1 MKLMFCIIY
10 YIYLRNRLAFA
21 LSKFIINITL
31 FYYNKYNYVTG
42 MEPFKVIRSV
52 TPIPFIAF
60 LRILLFNR
68 VNRTRVQT
76 INRVRRPRPLPSFF
90 TIPRAPCY
98 SYTLYASPLRFTISV
113 WYYNF
118 GL

>member
-1 MKLMFCIIY
+1 MQY
-10 YIYLRNRLAFA
+10 
-21 LSKFIINITL
+21 
-31 FYYNKYNYVTG
+31 

-68 VNRTRVQT
+68 VNRARVQT

-90 TIPRAPCY
+90 TIPRAPRS
-98 SYTLYASPLRFTISV
+98 SYTLYIYAGPLRFTISV